1 LIVAQAQDLRQAIGE
16 ISALEGP
23 ILSAYINVDP
33 GVSQNQEQAY
43 EVRARNAMDELGV
56 PEEVA
61 DRVRHTL
68 GEERPKA
75 RSMAIFADESGMLEI
90 YRLQV
95 ALPETVRWGEPN
107 ISPMLLALDEQEP
120 YGVALVDAE
129 NFRYFVISRVQAP
142 AGEAL
147 EHKGSGYLEIDTSPS
162 TPGPRGGK
170 DRDAQSRRTEHN
182 IAEFYNELGGE
193 IRDITFKEGVQRL
206 ILAGPKERTSDLRS
220 RLPQDVG
227 SRVVAEEN
235 VPLDA
240 PDGDII
246 DRLEEVRESSEHE
259 RAGELLAEIRES
271 GVSGLDRT
279 VEALQIENRVHHL
292 LLLWDLEGEIRW
304 SDEEQMAVQDI
315 TQTET
320 LSGAQTRVRPLMDVL
335 LDLAA
340 NRGAR
345 VDFLRGEDEHTVTLR
360 DEFGGVAGLTR
371 F

>member
-1 LIVAQAQDLRQAIGE
+1 MAQAQELRQAIGE

-23 ILSAYINVDP
+23 VLSAYVNVDP

-43 EVRARNAMDELGV
+43 EVRARNAMDEAGV

-68 GEERPKA
+68 MEERPGA
-75 RSMAIFADESGMLEI
+75 RTMAIFADENGMLEV

-107 ISPMLLALDEQEP
+107 VSPLLLALDEQEP

-129 NFRYFVISRVQAP
+129 NFRYFVVSRVQGPGDDA
-142 AGEAL
+142 E
-147 EHKGSGYLEIDTSPS
+147 ETKGSGYREVETAPS
-162 TPGPRGGK
+162 TPGPRGGM
-170 DRDAQSRRTEHN
+170 DQDPQGQRTEHN
-182 IAEFYNELGGE
+182 IAQFYNELGE
-193 IRDITFKEGVQRL
+193 RIRDITFREGVKRL

-220 RLPQDVG
+220 RLPNDVAD
-227 SRVVAEEN
+227 RVVAEEN

-240 PDGDII
+240 PEGDIL
-246 DRLEEVRESSEHE
+246 DRLEEVRERSEHE

-279 VEALQIENRVHHL
+279 IEALQVENRVHHL
-292 LLLWDLEGEIRW
+292 VLLWDLEGEIRW
-304 SDEEQMAVQDI
+304 SDDDQMAIQDI
-315 TQTET
+315 TRTESP
-320 LSGAQTRVRPLMDVL
+320 SGAETRVRPLMDVL

-340 NRGAR
+340 TRGAR
-345 VDFLRGEDEHTVTLR
+345 VDFLRGEDENTVTLR

>member
-1 LIVAQAQDLRQAIGE
+1 LAQAQNLRQAIGE

-23 ILSAYINVDP
+23 VLSAYINVDP

-56 PEEVA
+56 PETVA
-61 DRVRHTL
+61 DRVRHTFMQ
-68 GEERPKA
+68 ERPKA
-75 RSMAIFADESGMLEI
+75 RTMAIFADESGMLEI

-107 ISPMLLALDEQEP
+107 VSPLLLALDEQEP

-129 NFRYFVISRVQAP
+129 NFRYFVVSRVQGPDDDDA
-142 AGEAL
+142 EL
-147 EHKGSGYLEIDTSPS
+147 KGSGYREVDTAPS
-162 TPGPRGGK
+162 TPGPRGGM
-170 DRDAQSRRTEHN
+170 DRDPQGQRTEHN
-182 IAEFYNELGGE
+182 IAQFYNELGGR
-193 IRDITFKEGVQRL
+193 IRDITFREGVQRL

-220 RLPQDVG
+220 RLPQDVAG
-227 SRVVAEEN
+227 RVVAEEN
-235 VPLDA
+235 VSLDA
-240 PDGDII
+240 PDGDIL
-246 DRLEEVRESSEHE
+246 DHLEEVRERSEHE

-271 GVSGLDRT
+271 GVSGLERT
-279 VEALQIENRVHHL
+279 VEALQVENRVHHL
-292 LLLWDLEGEIRW
+292 ALLWDLEGEIRY
-304 SDEEQMAVQDI
+304 SDDDQMAVQDI
-315 TQTET
+315 TQTESP
-320 LSGAQTRVRPLMDVL
+320 SGAETRVRPLVDVL

-340 NRGAR
+340 TRGAR

>member
-1 LIVAQAQDLRQAIGE
+1 MAQAQELRQAIGE

-23 ILSAYINVDP
+23 VLSAYINVDP

-43 EVRARNAMDELGV
+43 EVRARNAMDEAGV

-68 GEERPKA
+68 GEGKPEA
-75 RSMAIFADESGMLEI
+75 RTMAIFADESGMLEM

-107 ISPMLLALDEQEP
+107 VSPMLLALDEQEP
-120 YGVALVDAE
+120 YGAALVDAE
-129 NFRYFVISRVQAP
+129 NFRYFVVSRVQAP
-142 AGEAL
+142 AGEAR
-147 EHKGSGYLEIDTSPS
+147 EHKGSGYLEIETAPS
-162 TPGPRGGK
+162 TPGPRGGM
-170 DRDAQSRRTEHN
+170 DRDPQGQRTEHN
-182 IAEFYNELGGE
+182 IAQFYNELGE
-193 IRDITFKEGVQRL
+193 QIRDITFKEGVQRL

-220 RLPQDVG
+220 RLPKDVG
-227 SRVVAEEN
+227 ERVVAEEN

-240 PDGDII
+240 PDGDIV
-246 DRLEEVRESSEHE
+246 DQLEAVRERSEHE

-279 VEALQIENRVHHL
+279 IEALQIENRVHHL
-292 LLLWDLEGEIRW
+292 VLLWDLEGEIRW

-345 VDFLRGEDEHTVTLR
+345 VDFMRGEDENATTLR
-360 DEFGGVAGLTR
+360 DEFGGVAGRTR

>member
-1 LIVAQAQDLRQAIGE
+1 MAQAQDLRQAVNE
-16 ISALEGP
+16 IAGREGP

-43 EVRARNAMDELGV
+43 EVRARNFMDESGV

-68 GEERPKA
+68 GDERPKA
-75 RSMAIFADESGMLEI
+75 RTMAIFADEGGLLEV
-90 YRLQV
+90 YRLQM

-107 ISPMLLALDEQEP
+107 VSPMLLALDEQEP

-129 NFRYFVISRVQAP
+129 NFRYFVVSRVQGPSDDDA
-142 AGEAL
+142 EL
-147 EHKGSGYLEIDTSPS
+147 KGSGYREVDTTSPNTSGPTGS
-162 TPGPRGGK
+162 T
-170 DRDAQSRRTEHN
+170 DDDSQSQRAEHN
-182 IAEFYNELGGE
+182 LARFYNELGDQ
-193 IRDITFKEGVQRL
+193 IRDITFREGVKRL

-227 SRVVAEEN
+227 ERVVAEEN
-235 VPLDA
+235 VSLDA
-240 PDGDII
+240 PDGDIL
-246 DRLEEVRESSEHE
+246 DHLEQVRENSEHE

-271 GVSGLDRT
+271 GVSGLERT

-292 LLLWDLEGEIRW
+292 AVLWDLEGEMRW
-304 SDEEQMAVQDI
+304 SDDDQLAIADI
-315 TQTET
+315 TQTHSS
-320 LSGAQTRVRPLMDVL
+320 SGAETRVRPLMDVL

-340 NRGAR
+340 NYGVR
-345 VDFLRGEDEHTVTLR
+345 VDFLRGEDENTTTLR